1 MDATRLNLFS
11 GNGREQPASSRS
23 TTRNSPAAT
32 DRQEREL
39 DRLAGTGPART
50 MKMPLGVMVPLL
62 MQAAENNHAWLE
74 DFAEDTVEIDSDL
87 HQVLMAFQS
96 LPRRAA

>member
-11 GNGREQPASSRS
+11 GSDRDRPTSPRS
-23 TTRNSPAAT
+23 TARTNPDAT
-32 DRQEREL
+32 DRQQREL
-39 DRLAGTGPART
+39 DRLSGNGPART

-62 MQAAENNHAWLE
+62 MRAAENNHAWLE

-87 HQVLMAFQS
+87 HQVLMAFQN
-96 LPRRAA
+96 LPRHAA